1 MLKKQQGDKHDLIN
15 LLIET
20 DNYDVTFENKKL
32 TNTTR
37 KSDKEVFLD
46 FSEMSLLEDD
56 EEEVKEGNEL

>member
-37 KSDKEVFLD
+37 KSYKEVFLD

-56 EEEVKEGNEL
+56 EEEVKEGKEL